1 MENWT
6 GLVKTVLGLALLAGF
21 IFFGNKLL
29 YGKYEYEGADEPGYS
44 YPDTVR
50 EEVMDN
56 CTSSFRKFLNATDS
70 DVENLCACYLDSLE
84 DNYSFK
90 EFDKRFRDRLMQY
103 QGQDNER
110 LLHKC
115 AQRNG
120 LRIN

>member
-1 MENWT
+1 MDNWM

-21 IFFGNKLL
+21 IFLGNKFLF
-29 YGKYEYEGADEPGYS
+29 GKYEYEGADEPGYS
-44 YPDTVR
+44 YPDNVR

-56 CTSSFRKFLNATDS
+56 CTKSFRKFLNATDS
-70 DVENLCACYLDSLE
+70 DVENLCSCYLDSLE
-84 DNYSFK
+84 DNFSFK
-90 EFDKRFRDRLMQY
+90 EFDKRFRGRLMQY